1 MGEKY
6 EVYSMKKTTEELL
19 NELKSAK
26 AIDEFTSANEKEFEK
41 ISLTEILA
49 QMLEKYKK
57 VRIDVIKAARFD
69 YTYGYQIFDGKK
81 RPKREKLLQM
91 AFGFPLSLED
101 TNRLLRAGGVNGL
114 YVRCKRDVICM
125 YCLHKGMTLEE
136 CNSYLYQL
144 GEETLIEED
153 NDGNRK

>member
-1 MGEKY
+1 
-6 EVYSMKKTTEELL
+6 MKKATEELL
-19 NELKSAK
+19 NELKEAK
-26 AIDEFTSANEKEFEK
+26 AIDEFASANEEEFETL
-41 ISLTEILA
+41 SLPEVLE

-57 VRIDVIKAARFD
+57 VKIEVIKAARFD
-69 YTYGYQIFDGKK
+69 YTYGYQIFDGRK

-91 AFGFPLSLED
+91 AFGFPLCLED
-101 TNRLLRAGGVNGL
+101 TNRLLRAGGVAGL

-153 NDGNRK
+153 KAGGGK

>member
-1 MGEKY
+1 
-6 EVYSMKKTTEELL
+6 MKKTTEDLL
-19 NELKSAK
+19 NELKTAK
-26 AIDEFTSANEKEFEK
+26 AIGDFTSANADEFEVL
-41 ISLTEILA
+41 SLNEILS
-49 QMLEKYKK
+49 QMLIKYNKTK
-57 VRIDVIKAARFD
+57 INVIKAARLD

-81 RPKREKLLQM
+81 RPKREKILQL

-136 CNSYLYQL
+136 CNSYLYQQ
-144 GEETLIEED
+144 GEETLVEED
-153 NDGNRK
+153 NDGSGK

>member
-1 MGEKY
+1 
-6 EVYSMKKTTEELL
+6 MKKTTEELL

-26 AIDEFTSANEKEFEK
+26 AIGEFTSVNAGEFEK
-41 ISLTEILA
+41 CSLTEILS

-57 VRIDVIKAARFD
+57 VRIDVIKTARFD

-81 RPKREKLLQM
+81 CPKREKLLQL
-91 AFGFPLSLED
+91 AFGFPLNLED

-114 YVRCKRDVICM
+114 YIRCKRDVICM

-153 NDGNRK
+153 NDGSGK

>member
-1 MGEKY
+1 
-6 EVYSMKKTTEELL
+6 MKKDTEELL
-19 NELKSAK
+19 NELKETK
-26 AIDEFTSANEKEFEK
+26 VITDFTSETEEEFEAL
-41 ISLTEILA
+41 SLTETLG

-57 VRIDVIKAARFD
+57 AKIDVIKAARFD

-81 RPKREKLLQM
+81 RPKREKLLQL
-91 AFGFPLSLED
+91 AFGFPLNLED

-114 YVRCKRDVICM
+114 YIRCKRDVICM

-144 GEETLIEED
+144 GEETLVEED
-153 NDGNRK
+153 NDGRGK

>member
-1 MGEKY
+1 MGKATEELVTELKQARMLGDFLTENMQEFEERTLAEILGQLLEKY
-6 EVYSMKKTTEELL
+6 EKT
-19 NELKSAK
+19 
-26 AIDEFTSANEKEFEK
+26 
-41 ISLTEILA
+41 
-49 QMLEKYKK
+49 
-57 VRIDVIKAARFD
+57 RIEVIKAARLD

-81 RPKREKLLQM
+81 RPKREKLLQL

-101 TNRLLRAGGVNGL
+101 TNRMLRAGGVNGL

-153 NDGNRK
+153 NDGSGK

>member
-1 MGEKY
+1 
-6 EVYSMKKTTEELL
+6 MKKATEELL
-19 NELKSAK
+19 NELKEAK
-26 AIDEFTSANEKEFEK
+26 AIGDFTSANEEEFENL
-41 ISLTEILA
+41 SLPEVLA

-57 VRIDVIKAARFD
+57 AKIDVIKAARFD

-81 RPKREKLLQM
+81 SPKREKLLQM
-91 AFGFPLSLED
+91 AFGFPLNLDD

-153 NDGNRK
+153 NDGSKK

>member
-41 ISLTEILA
+41 ISLTEILV

>member
-1 MGEKY
+1 
-6 EVYSMKKTTEELL
+6 MKKATEELL
-19 NELKSAK
+19 NELKEAK
-26 AIDEFTSANEKEFEK
+26 AISDFTSANEEEFETL
-41 ISLTEILA
+41 SLPEVLA

-57 VRIDVIKAARFD
+57 VKIDVIKAARFD

-81 RPKREKLLQM
+81 SPKREKLLQM
-91 AFGFPLSLED
+91 AFGFSLNLDD

-153 NDGNRK
+153 NDGSGK

>member
-1 MGEKY
+1 
-6 EVYSMKKTTEELL
+6 MKKATEELL
-19 NELKSAK
+19 NELKKAK
-26 AIDEFTSANEKEFEK
+26 AIGEFTSANEEEFEK
-41 ISLTEILA
+41 VSLTDILA
-49 QMLEKYKK
+49 KMLIKYEK

-81 RPKREKLLQM
+81 RPKREKLLQL

-153 NDGNRK
+153 NDGSGRS

>member
-1 MGEKY
+1 MRKD
-6 EVYSMKKTTEELL
+6 TEELL
-19 NELKSAK
+19 NELKETK
-26 AIDEFTSANEKEFEK
+26 AISDFTSANEEEFEAL
-41 ISLTEILA
+41 SLSETLL

-57 VRIDVIKAARFD
+57 VKIDVIKAARFD

-81 RPKREKLLQM
+81 SPKREKLLQL
-91 AFGFPLSLED
+91 AFGFPLNLED

-114 YVRCKRDVICM
+114 YIRCKRDVICM
-125 YCLHKGMTLEE
+125 YCLQKGMTLEE

-153 NDGNRK
+153 NEGRGK